1 MASTKIPSILYNVN
15 QTPLTAAEQKL
26 ARDNSYTLG
35 SLTRDMNSTAGS
47 WNSLTDTGFY
57 QVQMS
62 PTSVSD
68 PDSPESGRVTA
79 LVSTQGTD
87 ADRTRYTLQLAMGDS
102 LKYRFFSYRTPAP
115 DPGTWTAWKE
125 VGSEQSANSEK
136 LEKVVNWTDPND
148 PDHVEHTYTMKAEM
162 PDPTTSEPMAMLE
175 MIDAVGG
182 NYQKN
187 AALNMYGVSF
197 YRNGVSQY
205 TIMQATQTEIKDSTG
220 SYDKS
225 LLISSSLADAN
236 YIVGNTK
243 PGIIMLSQTSATV
256 QTYGLYAAD
265 ETVLMSGGTSYATSA
280 NRMVLAS
287 NLMTFHRL
295 NGNVTGVLPMIELND
310 AVSGGGVTTIKA
322 ADGNAAAGTQVDM
335 LVMKTVGNSEDNQ
348 MKVVSNNGLA
358 TAILRHVKTGNKEYE
373 NRLTPETISITGP
386 NYLYPLQMHQMDIN
400 KDMMMASAQYGTT
413 RAEQMALLSSG
424 MLYYAHTTN
433 FVNGQ
438 PDFVDHGAGDQHHP
452 EGLKINTDSNTGYSV
467 NMQLWS
473 SASGYCADT
482 LTLSA
487 RSGYSHVA
495 GSARIELNAAQGI
508 SRFID
513 GNNASVEIAPTT
525 GITMVDANGNSLLI
539 TAAGGYSRWCGYELV
554 LNALPT
560 SPMTIALF

>member
-15 QTPLTAAEQKL
+15 QTPLSAAEQKL

-35 SLTRDMNSTAGS
+35 SIYKDMGFTAGS
-47 WNSLTDTGFY
+47 WNSLTETGFY
-57 QVQMS
+57 RIENS
-62 PTSVSD
+62 PPETDSPAD
-68 PDSPESGRVTA
+68 PTSPESHRLYA
-79 LVSTQGTD
+79 LVATQGNVGETSQN
-87 ADRTRYTLQLAMGDS
+87 TMQLALGG
-102 LKYRFFSYRTPAP
+102 KIQYRTYTGYN
-115 DPGTWTAWKE
+115 GTGWSDWKE
-125 VGSEQSANSEK
+125 VGSEQSATSEK

-236 YIVGNTK
+236 YLVGNTK

-348 MKVVSNNGLA
+348 MKVVSNGGLA

-386 NYLYPLQMHQMDIN
+386 NYLYRLQMHQMDIN

-433 FVNGQ
+433 FVDGK
-438 PDFVDHGAGDQHHP
+438 PDFADHGAGDQHHP

-495 GSARIELNAAQGI
+495 GSARIELNAAQGL